1 MTPLTILEYYSNR
14 SRGARRLIENGD
26 DTAGSIHIDEPPANT
41 RRKATWAR
49 LIQKAYEVNPLAWVN
64 CGSNMRIIALIDDVD
79 VVERILKHLKVWDPQ
94 PDTLTPAGPDPPLP
108 QRETLS
114 LTYHPVP
121 DIA

>member
-1 MTPLTILEYYSNR
+1 VGTL
-14 SRGARRLIENGD
+14 RLF
-26 DTAGSIHIDEPPANT
+26 DEPLANT
-41 RRKATWAR
+41 RRKAAWAR
-49 LIQKAYEVNPLAWVN
+49 LIQKVYEVDPLACVN

-108 QRETLS
+108 QGETLS